1 MTAPTDS
8 AAPTA
13 FTDALAAAHRPLIM
27 EVKRQDAD
35 GRDLTRGRPVAEIVR
50 GYEEAGAPC
59 ISVVTGR
66 WFGGTE
72 DLLAEVAALTR
83 LPLLRKD
90 FITGRRQLERTRALG
105 ASAVLLT
112 AKVLPAG
119 ALARLTDQA
128 LECGLTPFVE
138 VADAAEAAGVHRGAQ
153 CVVAVNNK
161 DITTR
166 ERLAGDLDRGASLLP
181 ELLRTGT
188 RFPVSASAIDTP
200 ERAAALVHAGFRALL
215 MGTSLLAAP
224 SLPDWCAAYDTAL
237 LRAPHTDREVSGDP
251 ARALQRRRPAG

>member
-1 MTAPTDS
+1 M
-8 AAPTA
+8 TA
-13 FTDALAAAHRPLIM
+13 FTDALAAARRPLVM

-35 GRDLTRGRPVAEIVR
+35 GRDLTRGRSVAEIVR

-59 ISVVTGR
+59 VSVVTGR

-72 DLLAEVAALTR
+72 DLLAEVAALTA

-90 FITGRRQLERTRALG
+90 FLTSRRQLERSRDLG

-119 ALARLTDQA
+119 SLARLTDHA
-128 LECGLTPFVE
+128 LDCGLTPFVE
-138 VADAAEAAGVHRGAQ
+138 VADAAEAAAVHRGEQ

-161 DITTR
+161 DIATR
-166 ERLAGDLDRGASLLP
+166 ERLPGDVDRGAALLP
-181 ELLRTGT
+181 AVLRTGT

-200 ERAAALVHAGFRALL
+200 TRAAALLHQGFAALL
-215 MGTSLLAAP
+215 MGTTLLTTP
-224 SLPDWCAAYDTAL
+224 SLPTWCTAF
-237 LRAPHTDREVSGDP
+237 DE
-251 ARALQRRRPAG
+251 ARTR

>member
-1 MTAPTDS
+1 M
-8 AAPTA
+8 TA
-13 FTDALAAAHRPLIM
+13 FTDALATARRPLVM

-35 GRDLTRGRPVAEIVR
+35 GRDLTRGRPIAEIVR

-59 ISVVTGR
+59 VSVVTGR
-66 WFGGTE
+66 WFGGSE

-90 FITGRRQLERTRALG
+90 FLTSRRQLERSRDLG

-119 ALARLTDQA
+119 SLARLTDHA
-128 LECGLTPFVE
+128 LDCGLTPFVE
-138 VADAAEAAGVHRGAQ
+138 VADAAEAAAVHRGAQ

-161 DITTR
+161 DIATR
-166 ERLAGDLDRGASLLP
+166 ERLAGDVDRGAALLP
-181 ELLRTGT
+181 DVLRTGT

-200 ERAAALVHAGFRALL
+200 ARAAGLLRHGFGALL
-215 MGTSLLAAP
+215 MGTSLLGTP
-224 SLPDWCAAYDTAL
+224 SLTDWCAEFDA
-237 LRAPHTDREVSGDP
+237 
-251 ARALQRRRPAG
+251 ARASPH